1 MCVCANE
8 TDFPWNASANK
19 GSGWS
24 CLVAVTRAT
33 PPTVLQTLYTQ
44 GGHTQSG
51 IFVTRGWFSSYIHFQ
66 AKLDFWVRR
75 TDGWGANKLFNE
87 QCTFFARIELAG
99 LSASH
104 AKMSSHPALETSGF
118 LGSYLCLQAAPLL
131 VRSDLLFFTL
141 CLLSMLSG
149 FEAYDTDFDLL
160 YFWRGSKFSVLT

>member
-141 CLLSMLSG
+141 CLLSMISG
-149 FEAYDTDFDLL
+149 FDGWWHR
-160 YFWRGSKFSVLT
+160 FWFTLFLTGFKMF